1 MKAKRIQ
8 IRQWLLFVVLVTIAL
23 YLHSRYP
30 IESVVPPDDEQ
41 TLDMSD
47 ASPDA
52 PSSATSS
59 LATPSMAAPQ
69 IAARS
74 MATPPD
80 ASSSTLATA
89 PDAPVRALRG
99 APLPRTSVRPA
110 PPNVTRT

>member
-47 ASPDA
+47 ASSDA
-52 PSSATSS
+52 SSAATSS
-59 LATPSMAAPQ
+59 LATPSLAAPP
-69 IAARS
+69 IAAQS
-74 MATPPD
+74 D

-89 PDAPVRALRG
+89 PAAPVRALRG
-99 APLPRTSVRPA
+99 APTPRTSVRPA